1 MTTFADARGL
11 PVTAASAEAV
21 RHYDGVM
28 DAYLHF
34 AKDTG
39 AHLKQALGA
48 DPDFALAH
56 CTKGY
61 FFQLFCNRAL
71 DAKARQS
78 LDTARALAETN
89 ELTPR
94 ETLHLHALACWIA
107 GDLTGAAACWDS
119 ILMAHPR
126 DILALKLVA
135 YTHFYLGAS
144 DQMRDSVAQVR
155 YAWNED
161 VPGYPAV
168 LGMHAFGLE
177 ETGNYAAAEREG
189 RRAVELDPEDLWAV
203 HAIAHVLEMQD
214 RRREGAAW
222 LEASASH
229 WGRGNNFV
237 YHLWWHLAL
246 FYIELE
252 DFGRVLTLYDE
263 QVRLDTKSDE
273 YLDICNAASLLW
285 RLQERGID
293 VGDRWM
299 ELGEKSAARIGD
311 HLMVFSDAHFALSL
325 AGAGNTDALS
335 EMLRSMRESSG
346 RTGVTESMIAA
357 EVGVSL
363 CEAVAAWYEDL
374 HDLVVDRLMPLRY
387 QISRIGG
394 SHAQRDMF
402 SQMLIVA
409 CIRSGR
415 LQEARALL
423 AERTALKPANPW
435 SWRRYADAL
444 EATGETE
451 SATEARKEAEALLAE
466 RG

>member
-1 MTTFADARGL
+1 MTTFEDARGL
-11 PVTAASAEAV
+11 AVTAAGADAV

-39 AHLKQALGA
+39 AHLKQALTA

-78 LDTARALAETN
+78 LDAARALADRI

-107 GDLTGAAACWDS
+107 GDLTGAAACWEG
-119 ILMAHPR
+119 ILFSHPR
-126 DILALKLVA
+126 DILALKLLG
-135 YTHFYLGAS
+135 YIRFYLGQSA
-144 DQMRDSVAQVR
+144 QMRDAVARVR
-155 YAWNED
+155 HAWDED
-161 VPGYPAV
+161 VPGFHAV

-177 ETGNYAAAEREG
+177 ETGDYVAAEGEG

-203 HAIAHVLEMQD
+203 HAVAHVFEMTD
-214 RRREGAAW
+214 RQRDGIAW
-222 LEASASH
+222 LEGSAQH

-246 FYIELE
+246 FYLELE
-252 DFGRVLTLYDE
+252 DFERVLSLYDE
-263 QVRLDTKSDE
+263 HVRVDTRSDE

-285 RLQERGID
+285 RLEERGID
-293 VGDRWM
+293 VGERWI
-299 ELGEKSAARIGD
+299 ELSQKSSARIGD
-311 HLMVFSDAHFALSL
+311 HLMVFPDAHFALSL
-325 AGAGNTDALS
+325 AGAGDAENLA
-335 EMLRSMRESSG
+335 EMLRSMRDSSG
-346 RTGVTESMIAA
+346 RNGVTESMISAA
-357 EVGVSL
+357 VGLPIS
-363 CEAVAAWYEDL
+363 EAIAAWYEGLYDL
-374 HDLVVDRLMPLRY
+374 AVDRLMPVRY
-387 QISRIGG
+387 LLADIGG

-402 SQMLIVA
+402 WQMLIAA
-409 CIRSGR
+409 CLRCERIP
-415 LQEARALL
+415 EARALL
-423 AERTALKPANPW
+423 SERVALKPGNAW

-444 EATGETE
+444 VAAGAPE
-451 SATEARKEAEALLAE
+451 SAAEAGKKAEQLLA
-466 RG
+466 G